1 MKINFTLWKTELC
14 GGVRVIFEV
23 ANRLMERDH
32 EVTIISLGKGNEHQW
47 FPLKVSVKYVK
58 IPFTIEKL
66 NHDLPKLKLYFH
78 FDYIESLSRAI
89 PQCDISVATFFLT
102 AFAVNR
108 SPRGIPFYYVQHY
121 EPVTGL
127 RFSDPYFSRMAEE
140 TYYLP
145 FNVITIST
153 WLKELLEKKF
163 GKKPY
168 LVLNGVNTDVF
179 YPRGKRKSKHHKL
192 IMSFLRGYEVKG
204 DMDILNT
211 IRIVSK
217 KRPDAEFIL
226 IGKRSTRLAPDL
238 PVSLMSNLTDDE
250 LASLYSISDVFVS
263 PSWYEGFPLPPL
275 EAMACGTPVVT
286 TDSLG
291 VREYAKHEYNA
302 LIVPPRAH
310 QKLAEGILRV
320 LSDEQLAKKLSQRG
334 IKTAKKL
341 TWDKTVDNIEKIFKN
356 AVERG

>member
-1 MKINFTLWKTELC
+1 MKINFTLWKTELY
-14 GGVRVIFEV
+14 GGNRVIFEV
-23 ANRLMERDH
+23 ANGLKERDH
-32 EVTIISLGKGNEHQW
+32 EVTITSLGKGNEHQW

-58 IPFTIEKL
+58 IPLTIEKL
-66 NHDLPKLKLYFH
+66 NYYLPKLKLYFN
-78 FDYIESLSRAI
+78 FDYIEPLSRAI
-89 PQCDISVATFFLT
+89 PECDISVATFFLT

-121 EPVTGL
+121 EPITGL
-127 RFSDPYFSRMAEE
+127 RLSDPYLSRMAEE

-145 FNVITIST
+145 FNVITVSN

-192 IMSFLRGYEVKG
+192 VMSFLRGYKLRG
-204 DMDILNT
+204 DTDLLNA

-226 IGKRSTRLAPDL
+226 IGKKSKRFAPDL
-238 PVSLMSNLTDDE
+238 PVSSMSNLTDDE
-250 LASLYSISDVFVS
+250 LANLYSVSDVFVS
-263 PSWYEGFPLPPL
+263 PSWYEGFSLPPL

-302 LIVPPRAH
+302 LMVPPRTP
-310 QKLAEGILRV
+310 QKLAEGILRI
-320 LSDEQLAKKLSQRG
+320 LSDEQLAEKLSQRG
-334 IKTAKKL
+334 IETAKKL
-341 TWDKTVDNIEKIFKN
+341 SWDKTVDNIEKIFKN
-356 AVERG
+356 AIERG